1 MMITKIFDREKKI
14 TKKKS
19 AKRPTGGTV
28 TVKDFSLCALNL
40 FNTRVSQFELN
51 Y

>member
-1 MMITKIFDREKKI
+1 MIVFLYTSVGIGKMWNLKHLNY
-14 TKKKS
+14 
-19 AKRPTGGTV
+19 
-28 TVKDFSLCALNL
+28 FSLCALNV